1 MAPWPPKVKG
11 SLVEMT
17 DEPLARIR
25 ENDPSGLLDD
35 VLSLGDHLRDALWRI
50 SSAGLEEREAPMALV
65 CGVGGS
71 GVGGDLAAAA
81 YGDRLTKPLIPV
93 RGYEIPSWA
102 PTDSLV
108 CCSSYSGETEETLA
122 CYAAAEALGAPRIAA
137 TTGGALADA
146 ARADDVPVIGLPG
159 ILQPRAA
166 VAYMFAVAAEAARLA
181 GCAPGLHAE
190 IDSAA
195 AHLDARREVI
205 SERSLEIAERIGEAT
220 PIVYGSDLTDP
231 IAYRWKC
238 QVNENALRQCFKSS
252 LPEADHNEIA
262 GWGGGGG
269 FAAVMLL
276 DSDQHPR
283 ERERFELTGEIISA
297 TEGSPA
303 VIISE
308 SEGETRTAR
317 MFEAVMLGDLVSL
330 QLAAIAGIDPT
341 PVEAIDEL
349 KARLGR
355 Q

>member
-1 MAPWPPKVKG
+1 
-11 SLVEMT
+11 MT
-17 DEPLARIR
+17 DDPLAQIR
-25 ENDPSGLLDD
+25 EHDPSNLLDD

-50 SSAGLEEREAPMALV
+50 SSAGLEQVEAPMVLV

-137 TTGGALADA
+137 TTGGALAEA
-146 ARADDVPVIGLPG
+146 ARSDDVPVIGLPG

-181 GCAPGLHAE
+181 GCGPGLHTE
-190 IDSAA
+190 IDAAA
-195 AHLDARREVI
+195 AHLDERRDTIAARSR
-205 SERSLEIAERIGEAT
+205 EIAEEIANAT

-238 QVNENALRQCFKSS
+238 QINENAKRQSFKSS

-283 ERERFELTGEIISA
+283 ERERFQLTGEIISS

-303 VIISE
+303 VIVSE
-308 SEGETRTAR
+308 SEGETRTER

-330 QLAAIAGIDPT
+330 QLAAMAGTDPT
-341 PVEAIDEL
+341 PVVAIDQL
-349 KARLGR
+349 KSKLGR

>member
-1 MAPWPPKVKG
+1 M
-11 SLVEMT
+11 SE
-17 DEPLARIR
+17 DSISQIR

-35 VLSLGDHLRDALWRI
+35 VLALGDHLRDALWRI
-50 SSAGLEEREAPMALV
+50 SSAGLEETEAPMALV

-137 TTGGALADA
+137 TTGGALAEA
-146 ARADDVPVIGLPG
+146 ARADGVPVIGLPG

-166 VAYMFAVAAEAARLA
+166 VAYMFAVATEAARLA
-181 GCAPGLHAE
+181 GCGPGLHSE

-195 AHLDARREVI
+195 AHLDERREVVAA
-205 SERSLEIAERIGEAT
+205 RSREIAEEIGDAT

-238 QVNENALRQCFKSS
+238 QVNENALRHCFKSS

-262 GWGGGGG
+262 GWGSEQG

-283 ERERFELTGEIISA
+283 ERERFQSTGEIISA
-297 TEGSPA
+297 TKSSPP
-303 VIISE
+303 VIVSE
-308 SEGETRTAR
+308 SVGETRTAR

-330 QLAAIAGIDPT
+330 QLAAMAGIDPT
-341 PVEAIDEL
+341 PVVAIDEL
-349 KARLGR
+349 KSRLGR

>member
-1 MAPWPPKVKG
+1 
-11 SLVEMT
+11 MT
-17 DEPLARIR
+17 NDPLAQIR
-25 ENDPSGLLDD
+25 DNDPGNLLED
-35 VLSLGDHLRDALWRI
+35 VLAMGDHLRDALWRI
-50 SSAGLEEREAPMALV
+50 SSAGLEETEAPMALV

-81 YGDRLTKPLIPV
+81 YGDRLTRPLIPV

-108 CCSSYSGETEETLA
+108 CCSSYSGNTEETLA

-137 TTGGALADA
+137 TTGGALAEA
-146 ARADDVPVIGLPG
+146 ARNDGVPVIGLPG

-166 VAYMFAVAAEAARLA
+166 VAYMFAVACEAARLA
-181 GCAPGLHAE
+181 GCAAGLHAE
-190 IDSAA
+190 IDTAA
-195 AHLDARREVI
+195 AHLDARRDAIAV
-205 SERSLEIAERIGEAT
+205 RSLEIAQSIGDST
-220 PIVYGSDLTDP
+220 PIIYGSDLTDP

-262 GWGGGGG
+262 GWGRESG

-283 ERERFELTGEIISA
+283 ERERFELTGGIIAS
-297 TEGSPA
+297 TQDSPP
-303 VIISE
+303 VIVSE
-308 SEGETRTAR
+308 SEGETRTSR

-330 QLAAIAGIDPT
+330 QLAAMAGIDPT
-341 PVEAIDEL
+341 PVVAIDEL
-349 KARLGR
+349 KQRLGKP
-355 Q
+355 